1 MIARIGIKPKA
12 DIYDRAGIVI
22 GTKRT
27 SASLNFDP
35 LTGLRDVYRN
45 ILIGHETHP
54 LIFRMTKVAV
64 VCRAGVFAAD
74 PRLNAWSFLGRPEA
88 DSCNRPALL
97 ADKLG

>member
-54 LIFRMTKVAV
+54 LIFRMTTK
-64 VCRAGVFAAD
+64 
-74 PRLNAWSFLGRPEA
+74 E
-88 DSCNRPALL
+88 
-97 ADKLG
+97 KLGYWTLDYSVDLHRCCSSTRWHPGFRSSSLLSH